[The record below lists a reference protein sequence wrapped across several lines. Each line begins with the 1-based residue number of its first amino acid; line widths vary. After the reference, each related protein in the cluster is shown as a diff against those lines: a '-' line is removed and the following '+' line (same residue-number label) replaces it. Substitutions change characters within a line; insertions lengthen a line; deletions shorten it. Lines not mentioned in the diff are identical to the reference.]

1 LRNNIL
7 THPPKKRNRVHTRF
21 HNFAPKILDF
31 ASFVKN
37 FLELLR
43 ISEQDFEKTFL
54 LSFLPKPLASR
65 AGIGYYTYK

>member
-1 LRNNIL
+1 M
-7 THPPKKRNRVHTRF
+7 
-21 HNFAPKILDF
+21 
-31 ASFVKN
+31 KN

-54 LSFLPKPLASR
+54 LPFLPKPLASR

>member
-7 THPPKKRNRVHTRF
+7 THPPKKRNRVHARF
-21 HNFAPKILDF
+21 RNFAPKILEF

-43 ISEQDFEKTFL
+43 ISEQDLEKTFL
-54 LSFLPKPLASR
+54 LLFLPKPLASR